1 MDTPTI
7 MPKTVTRR
15 VPPELR
21 PEEYDDIAGLLR
33 DYANRL
39 QREKPSKFDAINAD
53 RAQKIR
59 AARFLAETITRTSR
73 ETTEYATDGRVL
85 SVGRFSRP
93 DAPPGRVEPEYNGT
107 TAESMAAIQRDLK

>member
-1 MDTPTI
+1 MKSI
-7 MPKTVTRR
+7 TRR
-15 VPPELR
+15 CAPELR

>member
-1 MDTPTI
+1 MRTI
-7 MPKTVTRR
+7 TKRCA
-15 VPPELR
+15 PELR
-21 PEEYDDIAGLLR
+21 PEEYDQTAELLR

-53 RAQKIR
+53 REQKIR
-59 AARFLAETITRTSR
+59 AARFLAETIIRTSR
-73 ETTEYATDGRVL
+73 ETTEYSEHGRVL